1 MVKMSIIGV
10 TRAAVFRFLLTEW
23 KGRLRIAGMF
33 HKIKWLFISVAI
45 LLFIF
50 LVLFLIFPDRLP
62 RRVPG
67 DIEDNR
73 FLLDT
78 VVSIKLYQS
87 GRKDV
92 LEEAFTL
99 IESYENQLSR
109 HKSGSE
115 ISRINTAEAG
125 MPTAVS
131 DTTRGLIKTAL
142 KYAEIS
148 GSSFDPTVAPLVDL
162 WGIGSENPRIP
173 TDAEIA
179 DVLPLVDYTSVV
191 IDDDAG
197 TVMMG
202 KNGMALDLGG
212 IAKGWIADRVGEF
225 LIRNGEEHFLIN
237 LGGNVLV
244 HGGKPGKKGNSAF
257 KIGVQNP
264 FEKRGL
270 YLGFFTLDEGSVVSS
285 GIYERYFES
294 GGIRYHHILSTK
306 DGYPVENDLAAVTIL
321 SKKSVD
327 GDALST
333 TVFILGLDAGM
344 KLVLSLEG
352 IEAALVTRK
361 GEVVLTP
368 GAEEIFEKR

>member
-1 MVKMSIIGV
+1 M
-10 TRAAVFRFLLTEW
+10 
-23 KGRLRIAGMF
+23 RIAGMF

-45 LLFIF
+45 LLFIL

-92 LEEAFTL
+92 LDEAFTL